1 MAVSPARNA
10 AFDILLRV
18 ERESA
23 YAVELLHSPILD
35 DLSPVDRHL
44 VTEIVMG
51 VLRWRSVLDQT
62 IALLSFTPFRKLDL
76 EVVTALRMGVYQKQ
90 FLTKVPAHA
99 AVNETVELVKQAK
112 KVSAAGLVNAV
123 MRKVKSAA
131 YDPHASK
138 LTGADYLSSALAHPK
153 WLVERWMSFFGDGVA
168 QKICEFDQRVPST
181 VLRLSSMED
190 ESVLAAQGIQLAPGA
205 LMATARVVTSG
216 DFSATPIFHEGPVF
230 EGSIPESMALEA
242 SSPEGSPLANL
253 IFKKKPAIQDEG
265 SQLVAA
271 LVGPGRRILDCC
283 AAPGGKTAAMATRL
297 PEAQI
302 VATELHPHR
311 ATLLRRLAPQQNVE
325 VVTADALALP
335 YGPDFD
341 RVLADVPCS
350 GTGTLARNPEIK
362 WKLKPEDL
370 HDLQSRQVAILRAA
384 MRHVAPGGRLVYST
398 CSLEPEE
405 NEQVIAAVLQG
416 PSHEPSDALSGSSQT
431 SANFKIIPVK
441 TELLRLQQSGEM
453 VWKNIDDLIS
463 GNFLRTIPGVH
474 PCDGFFAAIF
484 EKH

>member
-10 AFDILLRV
+10 AFNILLRV

-44 VTEIVMG
+44 ITEIVMG

-76 EVVTALRMGVYQKQ
+76 EVLIALRMGIYQKQ
-90 FLTKVPAHA
+90 FLGKVPAHA
-99 AVNETVELVKQAK
+99 AVNETVELVKQAR

-123 MRKVKSAA
+123 MRKVKSVA
-131 YDPHASK
+131 YDPHASR
-138 LTGADYLSSALAHPK
+138 LTGVDYLSAALAHPK
-153 WLVERWMSFFGDGVA
+153 WLVQRWVSSFGDNIA
-168 QKICEFDQRVPST
+168 QKICEYDQRIPAT
-181 VLRLSSMED
+181 VLRLSSPDD
-190 ESVLAAQGIQLAPGA
+190 EAPLAVEGIQLGLGA
-205 LMATARVVTSG
+205 LMATARTVIAGV
-216 DFSATPIFHEGPVF
+216 ATATQSFREGK
-230 EGSIPESMALEA
+230 I
-242 SSPEGSPLANL
+242 
-253 IFKKKPAIQDEG
+253 AIQDEG

-283 AAPGGKTAAMATRL
+283 AAPGGKTAAMATRM

-325 VVTADALALP
+325 VVTADALSLP

-362 WKLKPEDL
+362 WKLKLEDVS
-370 HDLQSRQVAILRAA
+370 DLQSRQVAILRAA

-416 PSHEPSDALSGSSQT
+416 SGHEPSDALSGSPQT
-431 SANFKIIPVK
+431 SSNFKIIPIK
-441 TELLRLQQSGEM
+441 TELLRLQQSGEL
-453 VWKNIDDLIS
+453 VWKNIDNLIS

-484 EKH
+484 EKR

>member
-10 AFDILLRV
+10 AFNILLRV

-76 EVVTALRMGVYQKQ
+76 EVLTALRMGVYQKQ

-99 AVNETVELVKQAK
+99 SVNETVELVKQAK

-138 LTGADYLSSALAHPK
+138 LAGADYLSSALAHPR
-153 WLVERWMSFFGDGVA
+153 WLVKRWLSFFSDDA
-168 QKICEFDQRVPST
+168 ARKICEYDQRVPAT
-181 VLRLSSMED
+181 AIRLSSAED
-190 ESVLAAQGIQLAPGA
+190 EATLATQGIQLAPGA
-205 LMATARVVTSG
+205 LMAAARIVTAGDVT
-216 DFSATPIFHEGPVF
+216 ATQVF
-230 EGSIPESMALEA
+230 RGGKIS
-242 SSPEGSPLANL
+242 
-253 IFKKKPAIQDEG
+253 IQDEG

-271 LVGPGRRILDCC
+271 LVGAGRRILDCC
-283 AAPGGKTAAMATRL
+283 AAPGGKTAAMAARL

-311 ATLLRRLAPQQNVE
+311 ATLLRHLAPQQNVE

-370 HDLQSRQVAILRAA
+370 CDLQSRQIAILRAA
-384 MRHVAPGGRLVYST
+384 MCHVAPGGRLVYST

-405 NEQVIAAVLQG
+405 NEEVIAAALQ
-416 PSHEPSDALSGSSQT
+416 SSNHELSDVFSSSQQDP
-431 SANFKIIPVK
+431 SRFKIIPVR
-441 TELLRLQQSGEM
+441 TELLRLQQSGEL
-453 VWKNIDDLIS
+453 VWKNIDQLIS
-463 GNFLRTIPGVH
+463 GDFLRTLPGVH
-474 PCDGFFAAIF
+474 PCDGFFTAIL
-484 EKH
+484 ERH

>member
-1 MAVSPARNA
+1 MAVSPARLA
-10 AFDILLRV
+10 AFTILLRV

-23 YAVELLHSPILD
+23 YAVELLHSPLLD
-35 DLSPVDRHL
+35 ELSPVDRHL

-76 EVVTALRMGVYQKQ
+76 EVLTALRMGIYQKQ

-131 YDPHASK
+131 YDPHASQ
-138 LTGADYLSSALAHPK
+138 LAGADYLSVALAHPK
-153 WLVERWMSFFGDGVA
+153 WLVERWISFFGDDVA
-168 QKICEFDQRVPST
+168 QKICEYDQRVPST
-181 VLRLSSMED
+181 VLRLSSVED
-190 ESVLAAQGIQLAPGA
+190 ESGLVAQGIQLTPGA
-205 LMATARVVTSG
+205 LMATARLVTAG
-216 DFSATPIFHEGPVF
+216 DVGATQTFGDGKI
-230 EGSIPESMALEA
+230 S
-242 SSPEGSPLANL
+242 
-253 IFKKKPAIQDEG
+253 IQDEG

-370 HDLQSRQVAILRAA
+370 HDLQARQVAILRAA

-405 NEQVIAAVLQG
+405 NEQVIAAALQSSG
-416 PSHEPSDALSGSSQT
+416 HEPSDALSGSQQSP
-431 SANFKIIPVK
+431 SSFKIIPVR
-441 TELLRLQQSGEM
+441 TELQRLQQSGEL

-463 GNFLRTIPGVH
+463 GDFLRTIPGVH
-474 PCDGFFAAIF
+474 PCDGFFAAVF
-484 EKH
+484 EKT

>member
-1 MAVSPARNA
+1 MAVSPARVA
-10 AFDILLRV
+10 AFNILLRV

-23 YAVELLHSPILD
+23 YAVELLHGFLLD
-35 DLSPVDRHL
+35 ELSPVDRNL
-44 VTEIVMG
+44 ATEIVMG
-51 VLRWRSVLDQT
+51 VLRWRSVLDEA
-62 IALLSFTPFRKLDL
+62 IAHLSFTPFRKLDF
-76 EVVTALRMGVYQKQ
+76 EVLTALRMGVYQKQ

-131 YDPHASK
+131 YNPHASN
-138 LTGADYLSSALAHPK
+138 LTGVEYLSSTLAHPK
-153 WLVERWMSFFGDGVA
+153 WLVERWMKELGDANV
-168 QKICEFDQRVPST
+168 KLICEYDQRIPAT
-181 VLRLSSMED
+181 TLRLNSPAD
-190 ESVLAAQGIQLAPGA
+190 EALLAAQGIQLAPGA

-216 DFSATPIFHEGPVF
+216 DLTATEILRDGQL
-230 EGSIPESMALEA
+230 LER
-242 SSPEGSPLANL
+242 
-253 IFKKKPAIQDEG
+253 KPAIQDEG

-271 LVGPGRRILDCC
+271 LVGKGRRILDCC
-283 AAPGGKTAAMATRL
+283 AAPGGKTAAMAIRL
-297 PEAQI
+297 PEAEI

-335 YGPDFD
+335 YGADFD

-370 HDLQSRQVAILRAA
+370 LDLQTRQIGILRAA
-384 MRHVAPGGRLVYST
+384 MRHVSPGGRLVYST

-405 NEQVIAAVLQG
+405 NEQVIAACLRAD
-416 PSHEPSDALSGSSQT
+416 SD
-431 SANFKIIPVK
+431 FKIVPVR
-441 TELLRLQQSGEM
+441 TELQQLRESGEL
-453 VWKNIDDLIS
+453 VWNNIDELIS
-463 GNFLRTIPGVH
+463 GDFLRTIPGVH
-474 PCDGFFAAIF
+474 PCDGFFAAILQRN
-484 EKH
+484 

>member
-1 MAVSPARNA
+1 MATIPPRASGWFQPGKPDMAVAPARNA
-10 AFDILLRV
+10 AFNILLRV
-18 ERESA
+18 EREAA
-23 YAVELLHSPILD
+23 YAVELLHSALLD
-35 DLSPVDRHL
+35 ELSSVDRHL

-76 EVVTALRMGVYQKQ
+76 EVLTALRMGVYQKQ
-90 FLTKVPAHA
+90 FLSKIPAHA
-99 AVNETVELVKQAK
+99 SVNETVELVKQAK

-138 LTGADYLSSALAHPK
+138 LAGADYLSSALAHPR
-153 WLVERWMSFFGDGVA
+153 WLVERWSSSFGDDVA
-168 QKICEFDQRVPST
+168 RKICEYDQRVSAT
-181 VLRLSSMED
+181 VLRLGSAQD
-190 ESVLAAQGIQLAPGA
+190 ESILAVQGIQLNPGA
-205 LMATARVVTSG
+205 LMVAARVVTAG
-216 DFSATPIFHEGPVF
+216 DVGATELFRDGR
-230 EGSIPESMALEA
+230 ALE
-242 SSPEGSPLANL
+242 SPAEKTS
-253 IFKKKPAIQDEG
+253 AIQDEG

-271 LVGPGRRILDCC
+271 LVGPGRHILDCC
-283 AAPGGKTAAMATRL
+283 AAPGGKTAAMASRL

-311 ATLLRRLAPQQNVE
+311 AILLRRLAPQQNVE

-335 YGPDFD
+335 YGAEFD

-362 WKLKPEDL
+362 WKLRPQDL
-370 HDLQSRQVAILRAA
+370 HDLQSRQIAILRAA

-405 NEQVIAAVLQG
+405 NEQVIAAALQG
-416 PSHEPSDALSGSSQT
+416 SHHEPLNVLSSSQQNP
-431 SANFKIIPVK
+431 SSFKIIPVR
-441 TELLRLQQSGEM
+441 TELLRLQQSGEL
-453 VWKNIDDLIS
+453 VWKNIDDLVS

-474 PCDGFFAAIF
+474 PCDGFFAAIL